1 MPFIKTMTNVKVSEE
16 TRARMFAQLGEKIS
30 IWPGK
35 REEHLMLCI
44 QDGCHMAHAGKND
57 LPMAY
62 VEVLLYGGEDVPER
76 EAMTQA
82 ITSMLKKEL
91 GIAPPQA
98 YIRYEITR
106 EWAVGGQN
114 L

>member
-1 MPFIKTMTNVKVSEE
+1 MPFIKTMTNVKVCEE
-16 TRARMFAQLGEKIS
+16 TRARMFAQLGKDIS

-44 QDGCHMAHAGKND
+44 QDGCQMAHAGKTE

-62 VEVLLYGGEDVPER
+62 VEVLLYGDRDVPER
-76 EAMTQA
+76 EQMTQA
-82 ITSMLKKEL
+82 ITAMLQKEL
-91 GIAPPQA
+91 GVAPLQA
-98 YIRYEITR
+98 YIRYEISTQ
-106 EWAVGGQN
+106 WAVGGRN